1 MENSPSNKTSR
12 QNLGNKGEDIA
23 CEWYLENGFE
33 IVDRNVHIK
42 RVGEI
47 DIVASQSVQNE
58 IAYIFSEVK
67 ARRGSSAGFGYES
80 VNHAKLIRMR
90 KCAISWI
97 GENVE
102 FGRKRIS
109 WRLDVV
115 SIDMSENPPVVSV
128 FENVEV
134 D

>member
-58 IAYIFSEVK
+58 I
-67 ARRGSSAGFGYES
+67 G
-80 VNHAKLIRMR
+80 
-90 KCAISWI
+90 WI

>member
-33 IVDRNVHIK
+33 IVDR
-42 RVGEI
+42 
-47 DIVASQSVQNE
+47 ASQSVQNE